1 MKRTSRGS
9 GVVLALAASVL
20 LSLVHLPARAAFVM
34 NGGTDMNLPVAAND
48 YNSDLMGL
56 GFDTMR
62 TEGYLSVD
70 QSGFID
76 FYFIGAESFY
86 SDTFTVTEHPSSVT
100 SSITDPWFN
109 SDGWR
114 TPFDFGGVTGYT
126 PITIAVTAGERLD
139 FQFSN
144 SFDTANNLTGS
155 RLLDLG
161 IVYDPGAPTLSQLV
175 LAYDDEFFLDNDHDD
190 LLIRADFRP
199 VPVPPAV
206 WLFTSGLVGFA
217 TVARTNRRQ
226 DKRAQAGPCPCA
238 RPGVVVY

>member
-1 MKRTSRGS
+1 MKRTSTGS
-9 GVVLALAASVL
+9 SVIIALAGALVSL
-20 LSLVHLPARAAFVM
+20 LNLPAQAAFVM
-34 NGGTDMNLPVAAND
+34 NGGTNTNLPLTGND

-56 GFDTMR
+56 GFDAMR

-76 FYFIGAESFY
+76 FYFIGAESTY
-86 SDTFTVTEHPSSVT
+86 SDTFTVTEHPSSTT
-100 SSITDPWFN
+100 SSITDPANN
-109 SDGWR
+109 SGASK

-144 SFDTANNLTGS
+144 NVNFNTVNNLTGS
-155 RLLDLG
+155 RLFDLG
-161 IVYDPGAPTLSQLV
+161 IIYDVGAPTLNQVV
-175 LAYDDEFFLDNDHDD
+175 LAYDDQFSILGLDDNHDD

-206 WLFTSGLVGFA
+206 WLFISGLVGFA
-217 TVARTNRRQ
+217 RVARANRR
-226 DKRAQAGPCPCA
+226 
-238 RPGVVVY
+238 